1 MEKTPFKSNN
11 QRRNQKL
18 LLVGVIV
25 AVCAAI
31 WLLYWALFGH
41 YRESTDDAYI
51 VADSARISSRVPGT
65 VLRVHAENDQ
75 PVAAGQVLLEL
86 DPRDY
91 QALVEQA
98 QGALARYEGEVK
110 AQAVTISPTDT
121 QTAAQIQAGT
131 NALQGARD
139 KRQENQFRFEQLER
153 RRVAAQ
159 ADADKAERD
168 FRRFDALFQSG
179 AASEQ
184 QRDNAHTLLVKT
196 KEELNAI
203 DAEMAGVKA
212 SIAASD
218 QEVER
223 AQAQL
228 RGTKSDRYRV
238 EAQAYK
244 LAALEGQRQEAAG
257 ALEAARLNL
266 SYCTVVAS
274 IAGYIAQKNVQ
285 VGDRV
290 QPGQPLMAVVPL
302 REAYI
307 EANFKETQLE
317 NIRIGQ
323 PVTIEA
329 DTYSGYTYRGKVVG
343 IRAGTGAAFS
353 LLPPENATGN
363 WIKVVQRV
371 PVKIVLDAPPPPQY
385 PLRVGASL
393 LVTVNTRNRS
403 GAVLVPQITKP

>member
-1 MEKTPFKSNN
+1 METTPAKSNN
-11 QRRNQKL
+11 QRRKQRL
-18 LLVGVIV
+18 LLVGVII
-25 AVCAAI
+25 AICAAG
-31 WLLYWALFGH
+31 WLLYWALFGRYH
-41 YRESTDDAYI
+41 ESTDNAYVI
-51 VADSARISSRVPGT
+51 ADSARISSRVPGT
-65 VLRVHAENDQ
+65 VLRVHVDNDQ

-91 QALVEQA
+91 QAKAEQA
-98 QGALARYEGEVK
+98 QGSLARYEGEVR
-110 AQAVTISPTDT
+110 AQALTISPTDT
-121 QTAAQIQAGT
+121 QTAAQVQAAT
-131 NALQGARD
+131 NTLQGTRD
-139 KRQENQFRFEQLER
+139 RKREGQFRLEQLER

-179 AASEQ
+179 AAAER
-184 QRDNAHTLLVKT
+184 QRDNAHTLMVKT

-203 DAEMAGVKA
+203 DAELAGVKA

-218 QEVER
+218 QEVGR
-223 AQAQL
+223 AEAQL

-238 EAQAYK
+238 EAQAHK

-266 SYCTVVAS
+266 SYCTIVAP

-302 REAYI
+302 QEAYV

-323 PVTIEA
+323 PATIEA
-329 DTYSGYTYRGKVVG
+329 DTYPGHSYRGKVVG

-371 PVKIVLDAPPPPQY
+371 PVKIVLDTLPPPQY

-403 GAVLVPQITKP
+403 GAILVPQVTKP

>member
-1 MEKTPFKSNN
+1 METTPAKSNN
-11 QRRNQKL
+11 QRRNQRL
-18 LLVGVIV
+18 FLVGVIV
-25 AVCAAI
+25 GVSTIVWAF
-31 WLLYWALFGH
+31 YWAVFGR
-41 YRESTDDAYI
+41 YRESTDNAY
-51 VADSARISSRVPGT
+51 VMADSARISSRVPGT
-65 VLRVHAENDQ
+65 VLRVLVENDQ
-75 PVAAGQVLLEL
+75 PVAAGQILVEL

-91 QALVEQA
+91 QAMVEQA
-98 QGALARYEGEVK
+98 EGALAKRQGEVQ

-121 QTAAQIQAGT
+121 QTAAQIQAAT
-131 NALQGARD
+131 NTLQGARD
-139 KRQENQFRFEQLER
+139 KKREAQFRLEELER
-153 RRVAAQ
+153 RRIAAQ

-168 FRRFDALFQSG
+168 YRRFDSLLQSG
-179 AASEQ
+179 AVSEQ
-184 QRDNAHTLLVKT
+184 QRDNAYTLMVRA

-203 DAEMAGVKA
+203 GAEMAGVRA
-212 SIAASD
+212 SIDAID
-218 QEVER
+218 QDVER

-238 EAQAYK
+238 EAQTHS
-244 LAALEGQRQEAAG
+244 LAAFKGQMEEAKA
-257 ALEAARLNL
+257 ALGTARLNL
-266 SYCTVVAS
+266 SYCTI
-274 IAGYIAQKNVQ
+274 IAPIGGYIAQKNVQ

-302 REAYI
+302 QEAYI

-317 NIRIGQ
+317 NIRLGQ

-329 DTYSGYTYRGKVVG
+329 DTYPGYTYRGKVVG

-371 PVKIVLDAPPPPQY
+371 PVKIALDEPPPSQY

-393 LVTVNTRNRS
+393 LVTVDTKKRT
-403 GAVLVPQITKP
+403 GPVLVPKVARP

>member
-1 MEKTPFKSNN
+1 METTTVKLNN

-25 AVCAAI
+25 GVSAI
-31 WLLYWALFGH
+31 VWAFYWAVFGR
-41 YRESTDDAYI
+41 YQESTDNAY
-51 VADSARISSRVPGT
+51 VMADSARLSSRVPGT
-65 VLRVHAENDQ
+65 VLRVLAENDQ
-75 PVAAGQVLLEL
+75 PVTAGQILVEL

-91 QALVEQA
+91 QAMVEQA
-98 QGALARYEGEVK
+98 EGALARIEGEVK
-110 AQAVTISPTDT
+110 AQALTISPTDT
-121 QTAAQIQAGT
+121 QTAAQIQAAT
-131 NALQGARD
+131 NTLQGARD
-139 KRQENQFRFEQLER
+139 KKREVEFRLEELER
-153 RRVAAQ
+153 RRIAAQ

-168 FRRFDALFQSG
+168 YRRFDSLFQGG

-184 QRDNAHTLLVKT
+184 QRDNAYTLMVRT
-196 KEELNAI
+196 KEALNGI
-203 DAEMAGVKA
+203 GAEMAAVRA
-212 SIAASD
+212 SISSNSQD
-218 QEVER
+218 VER

-228 RGTKSDRYRV
+228 TGTKSDRYRV

-244 LAALEGQRQEAAG
+244 LAALKGQMEEARA

-266 SYCTVVAS
+266 SYCTIVAP
-274 IAGYIAQKNVQ
+274 IAGYIAQKSIQ

-290 QPGQPLMAVVPL
+290 QSGQPLMAVVPL
-302 REAYI
+302 QEAYI

-323 PVTIEA
+323 PVTIETE
-329 DTYSGYTYRGKVVG
+329 TYSGYTYRGKVVG

-371 PVKIVLDAPPPPQY
+371 PVKIVLDEPPPPQY

-393 LVTVNTRNRS
+393 LVTVNTRNRT
-403 GAVLVPQITKP
+403 GPVLVPVAKKS